1 MPRREYSSERLS
13 ISRQAVF
20 LDTNVLFAA
29 FWDEDEKHEMAKYFL
44 EVFTDEIVV
53 PIPVIIE
60 CWGVI
65 VGSKKR
71 IDRGLAVLE
80 WVHNPGNATL
90 IPAPPELLGRTRTF
104 CSKLHIDLVD
114 AFLVSLADDLS
125 ARHQITPA
133 IRIVTFDNRDFFK
146 CIGLRRDNLQIRLM
160 NPETGDVYP

>member
-1 MPRREYSSERLS
+1 MPAKEYSSERLS

-29 FWDEDEKHEMAKYFL
+29 FWDEDEKHKMAKYFL

-60 CWGVI
+60 CWGLI

-71 IDRGLAVLE
+71 RDRGLAVLD
-80 WVHNPGNATL
+80 WVQNPGNATL
-90 IPAPPELLGRTRTF
+90 MPATPELLGRSHTF
-104 CSKLHIDLVD
+104 CRRFCIDLVD
-114 AFLVSLADDLS
+114 AFLVSLADEFS
-125 ARHQITPA
+125 ARYQIKPA

-146 CIGLRRDNLQIRLM
+146 CIGLRRDNLKIRLM
-160 NPETGDVYP
+160 NPETRDVYP